1 MTADGSLE
9 LIVDG
14 ASVKGV
20 AIFNGMN
27 NLIAYWPPY
36 LTSTLP
42 KRVAELAHVLVKP
55 GDYLIV
61 RLSGSEDSKYGG
73 GTKFALL
80 KARGRVLLLILG
92 AGAPAEKLLQRLH
105 RIITGPLPERSME

>member
-42 KRVAELAHVLVKP
+42 KRVAELAHVLAKP
-55 GDYLIV
+55 GDYLIAK
-61 RLSGSEDSKYGG
+61 LSSFEDSRYGRDV
-73 GTKFALL
+73 TFALL
-80 KARGRVLLLILG
+80 KTRERLFLLILSVD
-92 AGAPAEKLLQRLH
+92 APAEALIQRLQK
-105 RIITGPLPERSME
+105 IITDLRLGKYAE